1 MVRFSPDLEPS
12 FSPVLSRSEAG
23 RARPCRRDQGS
34 DDSTGKKAGW
44 SSYIDGIVCSR
55 EHELTPHEIYKLI
68 EDGMG
73 QVEEEL
79 VRQSNSG
86 VHLID
91 KIGQYICDSG
101 GKRIRPAVLLLSSQ
115 MFGYKGPAG
124 PRLGAV
130 IEMIH
135 SATLVHDDII
145 DNASVR
151 RGRASVNAQW
161 GNEITVLMG
170 DWIYMTAFSLALGER
185 QFKVLDIL
193 IEATRKMVEGELI
206 QLTFNGSL
214 DITEEQHL
222 DISMRKT
229 AFLFSACSQ
238 LGGILASTDEERVE
252 LLRRY
257 GLNVGLAF
265 QLVDDVLDF
274 TSNESTLGKPVG
286 SDLKEGKLTLPLIY
300 LMRDGEPRHRELV
313 RKALHENALNTE
325 YRNEIF
331 QLVREYRTADRVLD
345 KAHSYAQQAKECLEN
360 FPSCQARNALM
371 SIPDYIVERDR

>member
-1 MVRFSPDLEPS
+1 MENMRLN
-12 FSPVLSRSEAG
+12 
-23 RARPCRRDQGS
+23 
-34 DDSTGKKAGW
+34 
-44 SSYIDGIVCSR
+44 
-55 EHELTPHEIYKLI
+55 PHEIYKLV
-68 EDGMG
+68 ENGMA

-79 VRQSNSG
+79 ARQSNSG
-86 VHLID
+86 IPLID
-91 KIGQYICDSG
+91 NISQYICDSG
-101 GKRIRPAVLLLSSQ
+101 GKRIRPAILLLGAN
-115 MFGYKGPAG
+115 MCGYDGPIG

-170 DWIYMTAFSLALGER
+170 DWLYMTSFSLALGER
-185 QFKVLDIL
+185 QLKVLDVL
-193 IEATRKMVEGELI
+193 IAATRKMVEGELI
-206 QLTFNGSL
+206 QLTYNGNL

-222 DISMRKT
+222 EISMRKT
-229 AFLFSACSQ
+229 AYLFSACSH
-238 LGGILASTDEERVE
+238 LGGILGCAGEEKEE
-252 LLRRY
+252 LLRLY
-257 GLNVGLAF
+257 GLNIGLAF

-313 RKALHENALNTE
+313 REALRDGKPDAPTREAVLD
-325 YRNEIF
+325 
-331 QLVREYRTADRVLD
+331 LVRQYHTADRVLE
-345 KAHSYAQQAKECLEN
+345 KAHAYARKAKTCLKD
-360 FPSCQARNALM
+360 FPACPTRDALL